1 MRIESRFLAG
11 VATFGLAAL
20 TTAACAADPDY
31 AQRVRTQLNTV
42 DARIHHGPFQANWNS
57 LAAYRTPDW
66 FSDAKFGIFLHWG
79 VYSVPAFANEWYS
92 RNMYVKGSP
101 AYEYHRAV
109 YGPQSK
115 FGYKDFIPQFT
126 AAKFDAAAWVD
137 RFVRAGHWL
146 KGNHPLGQ
154 AVAGR
159 KLGIVGLGRIGAAIA
174 TRAEAFKL
182 QVSWH
187 GPRPK
192 PDAKWPYVAD
202 LVTLARD
209 VDFLCVICPLTPQTF
224 HLITREVIE
233 ALGPEGTLINVAR
246 GPVVDEPA
254 LVDALKTGKLG
265 HAALDVFE
273 DEPRVPEALFA
284 LENTVLLPHVGSATI
299 ETRTAMGQLVVD
311 NLVAHFAGKPL
322 LTRVA

>member
-1 MRIESRFLAG
+1 MKPEILVASPMPAPTMRSLDENFILHKLFEAKDQDAFLAAIKDKVRG
-11 VATFGLAAL
+11 IATSGGKGASAAL
-20 TTAACAADPDY
+20 MDALPKTEIIANFGVGYDAVDVPAAK
-31 AQRVRTQLNTV
+31 
-42 DARIHHGPFQANWNS
+42 ARNIPITN
-57 LAAYRTPDW
+57 TPDVLTDDVADLALALLLD
-66 FSDAKFGIFLHWG
+66 SARLI
-79 VYSVPAFANEWYS
+79 S
-92 RNMYVKGSP
+92 R
-101 AYEYHRAV
+101 A
-109 YGPQSK
+109 
-115 FGYKDFIPQFT
+115 
-126 AAKFDAAAWVD
+126 D
-137 RFVRAGHWL
+137 RFVRAGLWL
-146 KGNHPLGQ
+146 KGNHPFGQ
-154 AVAGR
+154 AVAGK

-202 LVTLARD
+202 LVTLARE

-224 HLITREVIE
+224 HLITREVME

-246 GPVVDEPA
+246 GPVVDEAA

-284 LENTVLLPHVGSATI
+284 MENTVLLPHQGSATT